1 MWLMQLIKDLH
12 KPVGYSANLYSDT
25 QSAICFAENPVFHDR
40 KKHVKIHY
48 HFIREKVL
56 QWEIDLQHIKTD
68 QQIADVLTKG
78 LSFHK
83 FESLCQ

>member
-1 MWLMQLIKDLH
+1 MWIMQLIKDLH
-12 KPVGYSANLYSDT
+12 KPFGYLANLYSDT

-40 KKHVKIHY
+40 NKHVKIHY

-56 QWEIDLQHIKTD
+56 QWEIDLQHIKTE
-68 QQIADVLTKG
+68 QQNADVLTKR